1 MAIINCKPSDDILD
15 RFLKL
20 DGHTATKDADF
31 PTDDDMSKQLDYF
44 ANILAHIATHP
55 NEHSKW
61 NRMVNDDGRTAN
73 IIYTYSLSGDESRKL
88 FTLRNTYG
96 KDAGKTYGPINL
108 DPITFSDEVLKRID
122 QQYSHGDGSKAKDVQ
137 LSIEDSN
144 VTNPFD
150 SSDFNV
156 QAQLAFRVTLKDSD
170 ADEADE

>member
-15 RFLKL
+15 HFLKL

-44 ANILAHIATHP
+44 ANMLAHVTTHP

-61 NRMVNDDGRTAN
+61 SRMVNDDGRTAN
-73 IIYTYSLSGDESRKL
+73 IIYTYSFSGAEARKL
-88 FTLRNTYG
+88 FTLRN
-96 KDAGKTYGPINL
+96 DAGKTYGPINL
-108 DPITFSDEVLKRID
+108 DPIAFNIKVLKRID
-122 QQYSHGDGSKAKDVQ
+122 QQYSHGDGSKAKDIQ

-170 ADEADE
+170 TDEADE

>member
-1 MAIINCKPSDDILD
+1 MSDVIVNN
-15 RFLKL
+15 FLKL
-20 DGHTATKDADF
+20 DGHTDTKDAKF

-44 ANILAHIATHP
+44 ANILAHVATHP
-55 NEHSKW
+55 NEHPKW

-73 IIYTYSLSGDESRKL
+73 IIYTYSLSGDEARKL
-88 FTLRNTYG
+88 FTMRDTYG

-108 DPITFSDEVLKRID
+108 DPITFSDEVLKRIAKM
-122 QQYSHGDGSKAKDVQ
+122 YNRGDGSKAKDIQ

-170 ADEADE
+170 AGQQNPPLK

>member
-1 MAIINCKPSDDILD
+1 MATIGYLSDVILN

-20 DGHTATKDADF
+20 DGHTDTRDANF
-31 PTDDDMSKQLDYF
+31 PTDEDMKEQLDYF
-44 ANILAHIATHP
+44 AGMLASQATHLTGD
-55 NEHSKW
+55 SKW

-73 IIYTYSLSGDESRKL
+73 IIYTYSLSGAEARKL
-88 FTLRNTYG
+88 FTLRDTYG
-96 KDAGKTYGPINL
+96 KDAGKTYSPINL

-122 QQYSHGDGSKAKDVQ
+122 QQYSHGDGSKAKDIQ

-170 ADEADE
+170 DDEEADE

>member
-1 MAIINCKPSDDILD
+1 MATIGYMSDAIVNN
-15 RFLKL
+15 FLKL
-20 DGHTATKDADF
+20 DGHTDTKDAKF
-31 PTDDDMSKQLDYF
+31 PTDDDMKEQLDYF
-44 ANILAHIATHP
+44 ANMLAYQATRP
-55 NEHSKW
+55 MGSSKW

-73 IIYTYSLSGDESRKL
+73 IIYTYSISGDEARKL

-122 QQYSHGDGSKAKDVQ
+122 QQYSHGDGSKAKDIQ